1 MQPGETEVKESAML
15 TPRLNELHENEIL
28 KYLGY
33 RGQEIDENLRQQIE
47 RCIREVSRA
56 SVPRIVWKRLPVE
69 NSHVDGLTLA
79 GRDMANL
86 LDHCQEVVLL
96 GATIGAMVERLLM
109 RYEVKSMS
117 DALIM
122 DACASTAV
130 ENVCNNFE
138 SDLRAEV
145 EQQGKYLSDRFSPG
159 YGDLPFS
166 ENPDFCALLN
176 VEKRIGVTQS
186 PTHLMIPRKSVMA
199 IMGISDHPLKMRG
212 KGCENCPMFRN
223 CRFRK
228 KGVTCTGEPL

>member
-1 MQPGETEVKESAML
+1 MISARL
-15 TPRLNELHENEIL
+15 TDLNENEIL

-33 RGQEIDENLRQQIE
+33 RGQEIDDALQSQI
-47 RCIREVSRA
+47 RKCIAEVTRESM
-56 SVPRIVWKRLPVE
+56 PRIVWKRLPVE
-69 NSHVDGLTLA
+69 GSGGRRHVEGLTLA
-79 GRDMANL
+79 GNDMAYL
-86 LDHCQEVVLL
+86 LDNCQEAVLL

-122 DACASTAV
+122 DACASTAI

-138 SDLRAEV
+138 QDLRTKV
-145 EQQGKYLSDRFSPG
+145 EEQGFFLSDRYSPG

-166 ENPDFCALLN
+166 ENPDFCSILN
-176 VEKRIGVTQS
+176 VENRIGVTQS

-199 IMGISDHPLKMRG
+199 IMGISDHPLKLRG

-223 CRFRK
+223 CRFRA

>member
-1 MQPGETEVKESAML
+1 MISARL
-15 TPRLNELHENEIL
+15 TDLNENEIL

-33 RGQEIDENLRQQIE
+33 RGQEIDDALHSQI
-47 RCIREVSRA
+47 RSCIAEVMRA

-69 NSHVDGLTLA
+69 ASGGRRHVEGLTLA
-79 GRDMANL
+79 GNDMAHL
-86 LDHCQEVVLL
+86 LENCQEAVLL

-138 SDLRAEV
+138 QDLRTKIE
-145 EQQGKYLSDRFSPG
+145 EQGMFLSDRYSPG

-166 ENPDFCALLN
+166 ENPDFCLMLN
-176 VEKRIGVTQS
+176 AEKRIGVTQS

-199 IMGISDHPLKMRG
+199 IMGISDHPLKLRG
-212 KGCENCPMFRN
+212 KGCENCPMFRH
-223 CRFRK
+223 CRFRE